1 MKNRIICLVI
11 VFLLC
16 LIFSSCSNF
25 FHSLLPPEE
34 GNLLKFQVQY
44 ENKSRSQVYSPD
56 KNNNIT
62 VVVPNGTDV
71 TNLIP
76 VVQISEKAEI
86 IPGDFRY
93 LNKMFPGRDPLALA
107 VEMQK
112 ARIEGTFIDWF
123 INLILENKGF
133 EIPKLDMPVDFSRPV
148 PFYVISG
155 MGNYQIY
162 TISVITEKAKED
174 IDNSPYD
181 PTKTEKNI
189 LSFEVE
195 NQIGLSIIDNTNA
208 TVEFEIS
215 PDENINSILPV
226 ITVSD
231 GAKPLPLTQ
240 NYLQA
245 CNFSFE
251 QILDF
256 YTGFSTA
263 TDLNRYISL
272 YFQKQNN
279 LVLPELNM
287 PMDFSSEVLIC
298 VIAGDRSAKVYE
310 INVKVDESVPCI
322 TDFAI
327 GKSKNS
333 FIIKDAEVTISEN
346 QINAKILYPVEM
358 IIDYGIVPDIIF
370 TGERITYTINGG
382 SEIDFVSGVTE
393 IPFTKY
399 VGKCTFTVYSKTTS
413 VEYNLILD
421 RQDDPDTIRSITDYR
436 FRKINNSEIK
446 SNVIASIYN
455 EGDLGLISAT
465 VLYEGDVAP
474 YELIP
479 EFITPGTLT
488 LNGEEQIS
496 GVTKNSFE
504 YSAEYLCTSKNG
516 LYCRLYT
523 IKIDFVK
530 VVPAQ
535 AFIKSFTF
543 SDYLNPGI
551 SKSSQAIIDELTKTI
566 RIEVEYF
573 GQEEPFD
580 LIPQFSATGSVY
592 VSNIEQT
599 SGFTSQNFKYA
610 QYYTVKSDEDSTVTK
625 QYKVEVLFNPDPAS
639 ACELTSFGFL
649 QQDNQTL
656 TKDVEARITQRD
668 LSVFAL
674 MPYGSGAKE
683 GVSLIPYFTA
693 EGSVTVNGQT
703 QISGV
708 SSQDFSNEI
717 IYTVTSANG
726 LYTKD
731 YKVTLQESGDIIYVD
746 INAIGRNNGTSWQD
760 AFINLDLAL
769 EQAAL
774 MSADCA
780 AEIWVTAPEDK
791 TYFSKDKTGFKLYK
805 EGSITILGG
814 FDGTEKNATERQF
827 DSNGNLLKRT
837 KIQNYNNGTDG
848 IFKCNDL
855 VKDNVYI
862 EGLANTENNCFYF
875 FDVIDALSPTFVKS
889 SIIINDCE
897 FYTRRISVCYKDSFD
912 LTISKS
918 KTQQIYDKNS
928 NKDCTY
934 NIENCTFLD
943 DEVAYIYLVGAD
955 IKFNNNTMYGYAK
968 LNLESSGDVEFENN
982 KLLDSDKIEKFQID
996 TFTNAKTQINEPVW
1010 HLYLK
1015 GNCNLVLNDKIFS
1028 YLYLGENTVTEL
1040 NNCEFI
1046 CAYIDGD
1053 FSTHFYS
1060 YGNTVVNDSVFL
1072 NYGICSYGNGSLT
1085 LNNCDVSISHSN
1097 STPIETYGN
1106 LSINGGTYTLRATQ
1120 DGNLLISSGS
1130 LTINGGTFNFEHAGK
1145 YAPCY
1150 IDCDATISDATFNFT
1165 GDEVSQA
1172 SCLNFSNSDSN
1183 SLINNCDILIDGCFA
1198 RGISSSQNELTIKN
1212 TTIDIE
1218 IIPNSETSDGQGIY
1232 SSGDNFK
1239 ILDSTVNINS
1249 VGTSI
1254 SSSSSSSMQIEN
1266 SILNLSSSNAYGIYN
1281 AIGTFKDSKLNINS
1295 YSDGINMA
1303 YDKELSLID
1312 CETTIQSGLIEPN
1325 SSFTCSTLNAAIYL
1339 YGNLS
1344 VTGGSL
1350 DIGSEKKGVN
1360 IYNYRD
1366 INFTI
1371 DNCATTIL
1379 SAEEGIYLNDSKSS
1393 TYTHN
1398 FTFKNSTLSIVSGR
1412 YGIYDNGPG
1421 ETKISNAT
1429 LNISMNDQSTLGYN
1443 KFCSI
1448 YNINKRNTTFS
1459 NSNITASSFGTNAFW
1474 HGDSDSSTLFENCQ
1488 TVFSLENGSNYYA
1501 VGSNGS
1507 LSFTGGS
1514 LEVID
1519 KDKTGFGVY
1528 CINLNI
1534 TDCTTKISSNK
1545 TAIETNEFSASGKSL
1560 TLDSANSYGINSAKI
1575 TLDGTTV
1582 SIDSADYSL
1591 FVRNNVVGTIN
1602 CTNSVLQLT
1611 SDGYGIY
1618 CNKNDFI
1625 PTFTDSTIKI
1635 NSKNTAIYST
1645 DLSLK
1650 NCNTTIN
1657 TSDYG
1662 VYSSKGVIDGGTINV
1677 IATNTTSYSSGIYC
1691 DVIKN
1696 ANVKSIH
1703 KYLEELQ
1710 KAQSITEFQNA
1721 AQNLAKVTGHFRSIG
1736 ATLIDNCEISQVLS
1750 VQGTAISA
1758 DKIIKT
1764 KISSNSQ
1771 VYGKYSIVASDYIEN
1786 CNFNLSNSNSCI
1798 SSYGNSLTIKGGTYT
1813 LKTSSDDEV
1822 ALYARGTVNISGATF
1837 QNCEAGGPCLFIAA
1851 TENVNIQNSTFIGCQ
1866 NKASED
1872 ISNHVGGAMCI
1883 SIQKTGVSVVVNKCT
1898 FKNNKIINKGDT
1910 TAIAQGGGGL
1920 GVPILANNVTLYVTN
1935 CTFDGNDKKAGV
1947 NGEHYWASNN
1957 WTGGNANTGC
1967 NYSESGT
1974 TFTNPKDGRQGI
1986 INE

>member
-1 MKNRIICLVI
+1 MKNRNICLVI

-413 VEYNLILD
+413 VEYILILD

-551 SKSSQAIIDELTKTI
+551 TQTAQAVIDELSKTI

-573 GQEEPFD
+573 GQVEPFD

-837 KIQNYNNGTDG
+837 KIQNYNNGTYG
-848 IFKCNDL
+848 IFECNYL
-855 VKDNVYI
+855 IKDNVYI
-862 EGLANTENNCFYF
+862 EGLANTENNCSRFFYC
-875 FDVIDALSPTFVKS
+875 IPTTSTYPTEPSFINSNIV
-889 SIIINDCE
+889 INDCE
-897 FYTRRISVCYKDSFD
+897 FYSSNISWCVLNSYNIK
-912 LTISKS
+912 ISNS
-918 KTQQIYDKNS
+918 KTKLIADGRSGDYKKQNTSFIIDNCS
-928 NKDCTY
+928 FL
-934 NIENCTFLD
+934 ENTSKTTICD
-943 DEVAYIYLVGAD
+943 VSCDD
-955 IKFNNNTMYGYAK
+955 IKFNNNTIYGFATII
-968 LNLESSGDVEFENN
+968 LRASDNIEFENN
-982 KLLDSDKIEKFQID
+982 KQLENSFNEKLWELI
-996 TFTNAKTQINEPVW
+996 
-1010 HLYLK
+1010 LYGK
-1015 GNCNLVLNDKIFS
+1015 SNFVLNDKRLCNVMLSNANAEF
-1028 YLYLGENTVTEL
+1028 

-1046 CAYIDGD
+1046 YKNSNVCHDNEFSVYSGSKVIVNNSNFDIDL
-1053 FSTHFYS
+1053 FRSYS
-1060 YGNTVVNDSVFL
+1060 DAEVV
-1072 NYGICSYGNGSLT
+1072 
-1085 LNNCDVSISHSN
+1085 LNNCNLSLLKRKDWCVHSSFVN
-1097 STPIETYGN
+1097 EGN
-1106 LSINGGTYTLRATQ
+1106 LSIYGGNCNFQSNNSTYKLVYNTGTVELNNTEMNFTSSSGASCIVSSGNLSLNGGTYNLKATQ
-1120 DGNLLISSGS
+1120 DGNLLSSSGS

-1145 YAPCY
+1145 YVPC
-1150 IDCDATISDATFNFT
+1150 IINCDATINDATFNFT

-1172 SCLNFSNSDSN
+1172 SCLNFSNSDSK

-1198 RGISSSQNELTIKN
+1198 RGISSSQNELTIKES
-1212 TTIDIE
+1212 TIDIE

-1232 SSGDNFK
+1232 SSGGILK
-1239 ILDSTVNINS
+1239 ILDSTVNINT

-1254 SSSSSSSMQIEN
+1254 YNSNSPMQVEN
-1266 SILNLSSSNAYGIYN
+1266 SVLNLTSTNRNGLYQPQ
-1281 AIGTFKDSKLNINS
+1281 GTFKDSKLNVNS
-1295 YSDGINMA
+1295 FADGIR
-1303 YDKELSLID
+1303 YSSLSDFDFSLID
-1312 CETTIQSGLIEPN
+1312 CETTINSGLIEKK
-1325 SSFTCSTLNAAIYL
+1325 SSYSTVSLQSAITL
-1339 YGNLS
+1339 YSNLTF
-1344 VTGGSL
+1344 TGGSL
-1350 DIGSEKKGVN
+1350 DIVSESQG
-1360 IYNYRD
+1360 IYIYSYTNL
-1366 INFTI
+1366 TI
-1371 DNCATTIL
+1371 DNCETSIL
-1379 SAEEGIYLNDSKSS
+1379 SAGDGIYSNSNLLIKNTTLNIDSGADDGIISYGNLTIDDCSMNISASDDGICCYQKSS
-1393 TYTHN
+1393 ITNSDIKIIQFDYFGIYISYGARDSIIEGSKFSIDSNTLSGYKGFSADCSVKNCQLYFYNKMTYCVDLDE
-1398 FTFKNSTLSIVSGR
+1398 NSTLIDSKFYFENRICFDGSGEAILMTSPCTIKDCFFSGAKNTIVEEENKIHPRGALFR
-1412 YGIYDNGPG
+1412 LKI
-1421 ETKISNAT
+1421 ETSENFIFEN
-1429 LNISMNDQSTLGYN
+1429 
-1443 KFCSI
+1443 C
-1448 YNINKRNTTFS
+1448 TFS
-1459 NSNITASSFGTNAFW
+1459 NN
-1474 HGDSDSSTLFENCQ
+1474 
-1488 TVFSLENGSNYYA
+1488 
-1501 VGSNGS
+1501 
-1507 LSFTGGS
+1507 
-1514 LEVID
+1514 
-1519 KDKTGFGVY
+1519 
-1528 CINLNI
+1528 
-1534 TDCTTKISSNK
+1534 KI
-1545 TAIETNEFSASGKSL
+1545 L
-1560 TLDSANSYGINSAKI
+1560 SAKI
-1575 TLDGTTV
+1575 
-1582 SIDSADYSL
+1582 
-1591 FVRNNVVGTIN
+1591 
-1602 CTNSVLQLT
+1602 
-1611 SDGYGIY
+1611 
-1618 CNKNDFI
+1618 
-1625 PTFTDSTIKI
+1625 
-1635 NSKNTAIYST
+1635 
-1645 DLSLK
+1645 
-1650 NCNTTIN
+1650 
-1657 TSDYG
+1657 
-1662 VYSSKGVIDGGTINV
+1662 
-1677 IATNTTSYSSGIYC
+1677 
-1691 DVIKN
+1691 
-1696 ANVKSIH
+1696 
-1703 KYLEELQ
+1703 
-1710 KAQSITEFQNA
+1710 
-1721 AQNLAKVTGHFRSIG
+1721 
-1736 ATLIDNCEISQVLS
+1736 
-1750 VQGTAISA
+1750 
-1758 DKIIKT
+1758 
-1764 KISSNSQ
+1764 
-1771 VYGKYSIVASDYIEN
+1771 
-1786 CNFNLSNSNSCI
+1786 
-1798 SSYGNSLTIKGGTYT
+1798 
-1813 LKTSSDDEV
+1813 
-1822 ALYARGTVNISGATF
+1822 
-1837 QNCEAGGPCLFIAA
+1837 
-1851 TENVNIQNSTFIGCQ
+1851 
-1866 NKASED
+1866 
-1872 ISNHVGGAMCI
+1872 
-1883 SIQKTGVSVVVNKCT
+1883 
-1898 FKNNKIINKGDT
+1898 
-1910 TAIAQGGGGL
+1910 GGGG
-1920 GVPILANNVTLYVTN
+1920 GAFGIEFFANNSSVKFKNCKFIGNSSNNNKGHHIWTAARWNSGTYSNCKIIFEDDVYAVNPDFSSDAMYSNNVTI
-1935 CTFDGNDKKAGV
+1935 
-1947 NGEHYWASNN
+1947 
-1957 WTGGNANTGC
+1957 
-1967 NYSESGT
+1967 SGL
-1974 TFTNPKDGRQGI
+1974 
-1986 INE
+1986 

>member
-1 MKNRIICLVI
+1 MKNKTYFVVFK

-16 LIFSSCSNF
+16 FIFSSCTNF

-93 LNKMFPGRDPLALA
+93 LNKMFPGRDPLSLA

-123 INLILENKGF
+123 VNLILENKGF

-162 TISVITEKAKED
+162 TISVITEKIKED
-174 IDNSPYD
+174 IENSPYD

-195 NQIGLSIIDNTNA
+195 NQIGTSIIDNTNA

-226 ITVSD
+226 IIVSD
-231 GAKPLPLTQ
+231 GANPLPLTQ

-279 LVLPELNM
+279 LVLPELDI

-310 INVKVDESVPCI
+310 INAKVDETVPCI

-358 IIDYGIVPDIIF
+358 IIDYGIIPDLVFI
-370 TGERITYTINGG
+370 GERITYAINGG

-551 SKSSQAIIDELTKTI
+551 TQTAQAVIDELSKTI

-610 QYYTVKSDEDSTVTK
+610 QYYTVKAEDDSSVTK
-625 QYKVEVLFNPDPAS
+625 QYRVEVLFNPDPAS
-639 ACELTSFGFL
+639 ACELLSFGFL
-649 QQDNQTL
+649 QQDNQSL

-837 KIQNYNNGTDG
+837 KIQNSNNGTKG
-848 IFKCNDL
+848 IFECNDS
-855 VKDNVYI
+855 VKDNIYI
-862 EGLANTENNCFYF
+862 EGLVNTENNCNYF
-875 FDVIDALSPTFVKS
+875 FDIGNTANTVFIQST
-889 SIIINDCE
+889 ITINDCE
-897 FYTRRISVCYKDSFD
+897 FYTDRISFSWEDSYD
-912 LTISKS
+912 LTISNS
-918 KTQQIYDKNS
+918 KTRQIYDKNS
-928 NKDCTY
+928 YNNRTY

-943 DEVAYIYLVGAD
+943 DEFAYIYLVGAD

-1010 HLYLK
+1010 HLS
-1015 GNCNLVLNDKIFS
+1015 LNGQCDLLLSDKIFTH
-1028 YLYLGENTVTEL
+1028 LYLGENTVTEL

-1046 CAYIDGD
+1046 CSKINGSSSGY
-1053 FSTHFYS
+1053 FNS

-1072 NYGICSYGNGSLT
+1072 NYGIRSYGNGSLT
-1085 LNNCDVSISHSN
+1085 LNNCDVSISYGS
-1097 STPIETYGN
+1097 STPIDASGN
-1106 LSINGGTYTLRATQ
+1106 LVINGGTYNLQATQ
-1120 DGNLLISSGS
+1120 DGNLINVKGG
-1130 LTINGGTFNFEHAGK
+1130 LTITGGTFNFEHAGK

-1150 IDCDATISDATFNFT
+1150 IDCDATINDATFNFT
-1165 GDEVSQA
+1165 GDEVSQ
-1172 SCLNFSNSDSN
+1172 SGCLYFSNSDSN
-1183 SLINNCDILIDGCFA
+1183 SLINNCDILIDGCF
-1198 RGISSSQNELTIKN
+1198 GSGLYSSQGELTIN
-1212 TTIDIE
+1212 ESTIAIDI
-1218 IIPNSETSDGQGIY
+1218 IPKSETSDGQGIY
-1232 SSGDNFK
+1232 SSGGNLK
-1239 ILDSTVNINS
+1239 ILDSTVNINT

-1254 SSSSSSSMQIEN
+1254 YNSNSSMQVEN
-1266 SILNLSSSNAYGIYN
+1266 SVLNLTSTNRNSLYQPQ
-1281 AIGTFKDSKLNINS
+1281 GTFKDSKLNITSFAN
-1295 YSDGINMA
+1295 GI
-1303 YDKELSLID
+1303 YTSSSSEFSLID
-1312 CETTIQSGLIEPN
+1312 CETTINNGLIEKNP
-1325 SSFTCSTLNAAIYL
+1325 SYSTVSLQSAITL
-1339 YGNLS
+1339 YSNLTF
-1344 VTGGSL
+1344 TGGSL
-1350 DIGSEKKGVN
+1350 DIVSESQGICIKN
-1360 IYNYRD
+1360 SDTNL
-1366 INFTI
+1366 TI
-1371 DNCATTIL
+1371 GNCATSIL
-1379 SAEEGIYLNDSKSS
+1379 SAGYGIYLNDLRTS

-1429 LNISMNDQSTLGYN
+1429 LNISMNEQSTLGYD

-1459 NSNITASSFGTNAFW
+1459 NSNITASSFGTNAFY
-1474 HGDSDSSTLFENCQ
+1474 HGDSDTTILFENCQ
-1488 TVFSLENGSNYYA
+1488 TVFSLENGNNTCTVLSKGA
-1501 VGSNGS
+1501 

-1514 LEVID
+1514 LELID
-1519 KDKTGFGVY
+1519 KDKTGFGVS

-1534 TDCTTKISSNK
+1534 IDCTTKISSNK

-1575 TLDGTTV
+1575 TLDTTTIN
-1582 SIDSADYSL
+1582 IDSTDDSIYL
-1591 FVRNNVVGTIN
+1591 YGKLGTIT

-1611 SDGYGIY
+1611 SDDYGIY

-1635 NSKNTAIYST
+1635 NSKNTAIYSN

-1657 TSDYG
+1657 TSAYG
-1662 VYSSKGVIDGGTINV
+1662 VNSAYGVIDGGTINV
-1677 IATNTTSYSSGIYC
+1677 TSTNTTTYSRGIYC

-1703 KYLEELQ
+1703 KYLDELI
-1710 KAQSITEFQNA
+1710 KAQSITELQNA
-1721 AQNLAKVTGHFRSIG
+1721 AQNLGKVTSQFNSIG
-1736 ATLIDNCEISQVLS
+1736 SSLIDNCVITQVLS
-1750 VQGTAISA
+1750 INSVAINSS
-1758 DKIIKT
+1758 KIIKT
-1764 KISSNSQ
+1764 KISNNSQ
-1771 VYGKYSIVASDYIEN
+1771 VYGKYSIVGSDYIEN
-1786 CNFNLSNSNSCI
+1786 CNFNLSNSHRCI
-1798 SSYGNSLTIKGGTYT
+1798 SAAGLTIKGGTYT
-1813 LKTSSDDEV
+1813 LKTSSDNEV
-1822 ALYARGTVNISGATF
+1822 ALLASGTVNISGATF
-1837 QNCEAGGPCLFIAA
+1837 QNCEAGGPCLRIGA

-1872 ISNHVGGAMCI
+1872 IFNHRGGALYI
-1883 SIQKTGVSVVVNKCT
+1883 AIRQTGISVVVNKCT
-1898 FKNNKIINKGDT
+1898 FKNNKIINKGDA

-1920 GVPILANNVTLYVTN
+1920 AVDIGANNVTLYVTN
-1935 CTFDGNDKKAGV
+1935 CTFDGNDKKAGT

-1957 WTGGNANTGC
+1957 YTTGTSYSGC

>member
-1 MKNRIICLVI
+1 MKNRNICLVI

-76 VVQISEKAEI
+76 IVQISEKAEI

-195 NQIGLSIIDNTNA
+195 NQIGSSIIDNTNA

-310 INVKVDESVPCI
+310 INAKVDESVPCI

-543 SDYLNPGI
+543 SDYLNPEI
-551 SKSSQAIIDELTKTI
+551 SKSSEAIIDELSKTI

-943 DEVAYIYLVGAD
+943 DEFAYIYLVGAD

-968 LNLESSGDVEFENN
+968 LNLESSGDIEFENN

-1053 FSTHFYS
+1053 SSSQFYS

-1072 NYGICSYGNGSLT
+1072 NRSICSYGNGSLT
-1085 LNNCDVSISHSN
+1085 LNNCDVSISHGS
-1097 STPIETYGN
+1097 STPIEASGN

-1120 DGNLLISSGS
+1120 DGNLINVKGG
-1130 LTINGGTFNFEHAGK
+1130 LTITGGTFNFEHAGL

-1150 IDCDATISDATFNFT
+1150 IDCDATINDATFNFT

-1172 SCLNFSNSDSN
+1172 GCLYFSNSDSN

-1198 RGISSSQNELTIKN
+1198 RGISSSQNELTIKDS
-1212 TTIDIE
+1212 TIDIE
-1218 IIPNSETSDGQGIY
+1218 IIPNSETSNGPGIY

-1254 SSSSSSSMQIEN
+1254 HSSSLSSMQIEN
-1266 SILNLSSSNAYGIYN
+1266 SILNLSSSNAYGILYPS
-1281 AIGTFKDSKLNINS
+1281 GTFKDSKLNINS
-1295 YSDGINMA
+1295 FADGLEITYSTDF
-1303 YDKELSLID
+1303 SLID
-1312 CETTIQSGLIEPN
+1312 CETTIISGLIEKNPSYSAESLHSAIDLYSN
-1325 SSFTCSTLNAAIYL
+1325 FT
-1339 YGNLS
+1339 

-1350 DIGSEKKGVN
+1350 DIISERRG
-1360 IYNYRD
+1360 IW
-1366 INFTI
+1366 INNQNTNLTI

-1379 SAEEGIYLNDSKSS
+1379 SAKEGIYLYDTLDSTKS
-1393 TYTHN
+1393 HN

-1429 LNISMNDQSTLGYN
+1429 LNISMNEQSTLGYD

-1459 NSNITASSFGTNAFW
+1459 NSNITASSFGTNVFY
-1474 HGDSDSSTLFENCQ
+1474 HGDSDTTILFENCQ
-1488 TVFSLENGSNYYA
+1488 TVFSLENGNNTCTVLSKGA
-1501 VGSNGS
+1501 

-1514 LEVID
+1514 LELID
-1519 KDKTGFGVY
+1519 KDKTGFGVS

-1545 TAIETNEFSASGKSL
+1545 TAIETNEFYASGKSL

-1575 TLDGTTV
+1575 TLDTTTIN
-1582 SIDSADYSL
+1582 IDSTDDSIQLYGTL
-1591 FVRNNVVGTIN
+1591 GTIT
-1602 CTNSVLQLT
+1602 CTNSVLQLK
-1611 SDGYGIY
+1611 SDDNGIY
-1618 CNKNDFI
+1618 CNYNGFI
-1625 PTFTDSTIKI
+1625 PTFSDSTIKI
-1635 NSKNTAIYST
+1635 NSKEDAINST

-1657 TSDYG
+1657 TSDCG

-1677 IATNTTSYSSGIYC
+1677 IATNTTSYSWGIYC

-1710 KAQSITEFQNA
+1710 KAQSIFEIQIA
-1721 AQNLAKVTGHFRSIG
+1721 VENLTKITGSFRSIS

-1764 KISSNSQ
+1764 KISSNSKTF
-1771 VYGKYSIVASDYIEN
+1771 GTYSIVSAPYIEN
-1786 CNFNLSNSNSCI
+1786 CNFNLSNSYRCI
-1798 SSYGNSLTIKGGTYT
+1798 SAATIKGGTYT
-1813 LKTSSDDEV
+1813 LKTSSDNEY
-1822 ALYARGTVNISGATF
+1822 ALYSIGTVNISGATF
-1837 QNCEAGGPCLFIAA
+1837 QNCEAGGPCLLIDA
-1851 TENVNIQNSTFIGCQ
+1851 TKNVNIQNSTFIGCQ

-1883 SIQKTGVSVVVNKCT
+1883 RIRNTGVSVVVNKCT

-1935 CTFDGNDKKAGV
+1935 CTFDGNDKKAGT

>member
-1 MKNRIICLVI
+1 MKNRNICLVI

-195 NQIGLSIIDNTNA
+195 NQIGSSIIDNTNA

-272 YFQKQNN
+272 YFQKQKN
-279 LVLPELNM
+279 LVLPELDM

-310 INVKVDESVPCI
+310 INAKVDETVPCI

-358 IIDYGIVPDIIF
+358 IIDYGIIPDLVFI
-370 TGERITYTINGG
+370 GERITYAINGG

-421 RQDDPDTIRSITDYR
+421 RQEDPDTIRSITDYR

-455 EGDLGLISAT
+455 EGDLGLITAT

-551 SKSSQAIIDELTKTI
+551 TQTAQAVIDELSKTI

-674 MPYGSGAKE
+674 
-683 GVSLIPYFTA
+683 
-693 EGSVTVNGQT
+693 
-703 QISGV
+703 
-708 SSQDFSNEI
+708 
-717 IYTVTSANG
+717 
-726 LYTKD
+726 
-731 YKVTLQESGDIIYVD
+731 
-746 INAIGRNNGTSWQD
+746 W
-760 AFINLDLAL
+760 
-769 EQAAL
+769 
-774 MSADCA
+774 
-780 AEIWVTAPEDK
+780 
-791 TYFSKDKTGFKLYK
+791 
-805 EGSITILGG
+805 
-814 FDGTEKNATERQF
+814 
-827 DSNGNLLKRT
+827 
-837 KIQNYNNGTDG
+837 
-848 IFKCNDL
+848 
-855 VKDNVYI
+855 
-862 EGLANTENNCFYF
+862 
-875 FDVIDALSPTFVKS
+875 
-889 SIIINDCE
+889 
-897 FYTRRISVCYKDSFD
+897 
-912 LTISKS
+912 
-918 KTQQIYDKNS
+918 
-928 NKDCTY
+928 
-934 NIENCTFLD
+934 
-943 DEVAYIYLVGAD
+943 
-955 IKFNNNTMYGYAK
+955 
-968 LNLESSGDVEFENN
+968 
-982 KLLDSDKIEKFQID
+982 
-996 TFTNAKTQINEPVW
+996 
-1010 HLYLK
+1010 
-1015 GNCNLVLNDKIFS
+1015 
-1028 YLYLGENTVTEL
+1028 
-1040 NNCEFI
+1040 
-1046 CAYIDGD
+1046 
-1053 FSTHFYS
+1053 
-1060 YGNTVVNDSVFL
+1060 
-1072 NYGICSYGNGSLT
+1072 
-1085 LNNCDVSISHSN
+1085 
-1097 STPIETYGN
+1097 
-1106 LSINGGTYTLRATQ
+1106 
-1120 DGNLLISSGS
+1120 
-1130 LTINGGTFNFEHAGK
+1130 
-1145 YAPCY
+1145 
-1150 IDCDATISDATFNFT
+1150 
-1165 GDEVSQA
+1165 
-1172 SCLNFSNSDSN
+1172 
-1183 SLINNCDILIDGCFA
+1183 
-1198 RGISSSQNELTIKN
+1198 
-1212 TTIDIE
+1212 
-1218 IIPNSETSDGQGIY
+1218 
-1232 SSGDNFK
+1232 
-1239 ILDSTVNINS
+1239 
-1249 VGTSI
+1249 
-1254 SSSSSSSMQIEN
+1254 
-1266 SILNLSSSNAYGIYN
+1266 
-1281 AIGTFKDSKLNINS
+1281 
-1295 YSDGINMA
+1295 
-1303 YDKELSLID
+1303 
-1312 CETTIQSGLIEPN
+1312 
-1325 SSFTCSTLNAAIYL
+1325 
-1339 YGNLS
+1339 
-1344 VTGGSL
+1344 
-1350 DIGSEKKGVN
+1350 
-1360 IYNYRD
+1360 
-1366 INFTI
+1366 
-1371 DNCATTIL
+1371 
-1379 SAEEGIYLNDSKSS
+1379 
-1393 TYTHN
+1393 
-1398 FTFKNSTLSIVSGR
+1398 
-1412 YGIYDNGPG
+1412 
-1421 ETKISNAT
+1421 
-1429 LNISMNDQSTLGYN
+1429 
-1443 KFCSI
+1443 
-1448 YNINKRNTTFS
+1448 
-1459 NSNITASSFGTNAFW
+1459 
-1474 HGDSDSSTLFENCQ
+1474 
-1488 TVFSLENGSNYYA
+1488 
-1501 VGSNGS
+1501 
-1507 LSFTGGS
+1507 
-1514 LEVID
+1514 
-1519 KDKTGFGVY
+1519 
-1528 CINLNI
+1528 
-1534 TDCTTKISSNK
+1534 
-1545 TAIETNEFSASGKSL
+1545 
-1560 TLDSANSYGINSAKI
+1560 
-1575 TLDGTTV
+1575 
-1582 SIDSADYSL
+1582 
-1591 FVRNNVVGTIN
+1591 
-1602 CTNSVLQLT
+1602 LQL
-1611 SDGYGIY
+1611 
-1618 CNKNDFI
+1618 
-1625 PTFTDSTIKI
+1625 
-1635 NSKNTAIYST
+1635 
-1645 DLSLK
+1645 
-1650 NCNTTIN
+1650 
-1657 TSDYG
+1657 
-1662 VYSSKGVIDGGTINV
+1662 
-1677 IATNTTSYSSGIYC
+1677 
-1691 DVIKN
+1691 
-1696 ANVKSIH
+1696 
-1703 KYLEELQ
+1703 
-1710 KAQSITEFQNA
+1710 
-1721 AQNLAKVTGHFRSIG
+1721 
-1736 ATLIDNCEISQVLS
+1736 
-1750 VQGTAISA
+1750 
-1758 DKIIKT
+1758 
-1764 KISSNSQ
+1764 
-1771 VYGKYSIVASDYIEN
+1771 
-1786 CNFNLSNSNSCI
+1786 
-1798 SSYGNSLTIKGGTYT
+1798 
-1813 LKTSSDDEV
+1813 
-1822 ALYARGTVNISGATF
+1822 
-1837 QNCEAGGPCLFIAA
+1837 
-1851 TENVNIQNSTFIGCQ
+1851 
-1866 NKASED
+1866 
-1872 ISNHVGGAMCI
+1872 
-1883 SIQKTGVSVVVNKCT
+1883 
-1898 FKNNKIINKGDT
+1898 
-1910 TAIAQGGGGL
+1910 
-1920 GVPILANNVTLYVTN
+1920 
-1935 CTFDGNDKKAGV
+1935 
-1947 NGEHYWASNN
+1947 
-1957 WTGGNANTGC
+1957 
-1967 NYSESGT
+1967 
-1974 TFTNPKDGRQGI
+1974 
-1986 INE
+1986 

>member
-1 MKNRIICLVI
+1 MKNKTYFVVFK

-16 LIFSSCSNF
+16 FIFSSCTNF
-25 FHSLLPPEE
+25 FHSLLPPTE
-34 GNLLKFQVQY
+34 GNLINFQVQY
-44 ENKSRSQVYSPD
+44 ENGSRSQVYSPN

-62 VVVPNGTDV
+62 IVVPNGTDV
-71 TNLIP
+71 SNLIP
-76 VVQISEKAEI
+76 IVTISEKAEI

-93 LNKMFPGRDPLALA
+93 LNKMFPGRDPLSLA

-112 ARIEGTFIDWF
+112 ARIEGAFIDWF

-162 TISVITEKAKED
+162 TISVITEKTKED
-174 IDNSPYD
+174 IENSPYD

-195 NQIGLSIIDNTNA
+195 NQVGTSIIDNTNC

-215 PDENINSILPV
+215 PDENINSILPI

-256 YTGFSTA
+256 YTGFTTA

-272 YFQKQNN
+272 YFQKQTN
-279 LVLPELNM
+279 LILPELDI
-287 PMDFSSEVLIC
+287 PMDFSSEILIC

-310 INVKVDESVPCI
+310 IKAKVDETVPCI

-358 IIDYGIVPDIIF
+358 IIDYGIIPDLVF
-370 TGERITYTINGG
+370 TGERITYKIDSG
-382 SEIDFVSGVTE
+382 SEIEFTSGVTE
-393 IPFTKY
+393 IPFSES
-399 VGKCTFTVYSKTTS
+399 VNECTFIVYAKKSS
-413 VEYNLILD
+413 VEYKLILD
-421 RQDDPDTIRSITDYR
+421 RQEDPDTIRSIIDYR
-436 FRKINNSEIK
+436 FRKIYNSEIK
-446 SNVIASIYN
+446 SNVIASVYN
-455 EGDLGLISAT
+455 EGDLGLVSAT

-551 SKSSQAIIDELTKTI
+551 TQTTQAVIDELTKTI

-668 LSVFAL
+668 LSIFAL
-674 MPYGSGAKE
+674 MPYGSGAKD

-693 EGSVTVNGQT
+693 EGNVSVNGQT

-708 SSQDFSNEI
+708 NSQDFSNEV

-726 LYTKD
+726 LYKKD

-774 MSADCA
+774 MNADCA

-791 TYFSKDKTGFKLYK
+791 TYFSKDKKGFKLHK

-814 FDGTEKNATERQF
+814 FDGTEKNSSERQF

-837 KIQNYNNGTDG
+837 KIQNYNNGTYG
-848 IFKCNDL
+848 IFECNYL
-855 VKDNVYI
+855 IKDNVYI
-862 EGLANTENNCFYF
+862 EGLANTENNCDRFFYCNLSNPIF
-875 FDVIDALSPTFVKS
+875 EESVIT
-889 SIIINDCE
+889 INDCE
-897 FYTRRISVCYKDSFD
+897 FYSTRISSSSNNTYD
-912 LTISKS
+912 LTISNS
-918 KTQQIYDKNS
+918 KTHRIYDYLLS
-928 NKDCTY
+928 TTISSF
-934 NIENCTFLD
+934 NIENCIFLED
-943 DEVAYIYLVGAD
+943 NYAYVSVVGSD
-955 IKFNNNTMYGYAK
+955 IKFNNNIMYGYASLTLK
-968 LNLESSGDVEFENN
+968 SSGNLEFENN
-982 KLLDSDKIEKFQID
+982 ELLESDNIEKIKID
-996 TFTNAKTQINEPVW
+996 TFTNNETQINDPVW
-1010 HLYLK
+1010 YLHLN
-1015 GNCNLVLNDKIFS
+1015 GQCDLVLNDKIFT
-1028 YLYLGENTVTEL
+1028 YLNLGKNTVVEID
-1040 NNCEFI
+1040 NCEFI
-1046 CAYIDGD
+1046 CSRINGGSYGG
-1053 FSTHFYS
+1053 FYS

-1072 NYGICSYGNGSLT
+1072 NKSIFYYGNGSLT
-1085 LNNCDVSISHSN
+1085 LNNCDVSISYGS
-1097 STPIETYGN
+1097 SIPIDASGN
-1106 LSINGGTYTLRATQ
+1106 LVINGGTYNLQATQ
-1120 DGNLLISSGS
+1120 DGNLIYVKGG
-1130 LTINGGTFNFEHAGK
+1130 LTITGGTFNFEHAGK
-1145 YAPCY
+1145 YAPCL
-1150 IDCDATISDATFNFT
+1150 IRCDATISDATFNFT
-1165 GDEVSQA
+1165 GDEVSQGG
-1172 SCLNFSNSDSN
+1172 CLCFENSDSN
-1183 SLINNCDILIDGCFA
+1183 SLINNCDILIDGCF
-1198 RGISSSQNELTIKN
+1198 GSGLYSTQGELTIN
-1212 TTIDIE
+1212 ESTIAID
-1218 IIPNSETSDGQGIY
+1218 IIPNSETSNCPGIY
-1232 SSGDNFK
+1232 SSECNFK

-1249 VGTSI
+1249 VGNSI
-1254 SSSSSSSMQIEN
+1254 SSSSSSSMQVEN

-1303 YDKELSLID
+1303 FDKELSLID
-1312 CETTIQSGLIEPN
+1312 CETTIQSGLIETN

-1360 IYNYRD
+1360 IYDYRD

-1379 SAEEGIYLNDSKSS
+1379 SAEEGIYLKDSLNSTKS
-1393 TYTHN
+1393 HN
-1398 FTFKNSTLSIVSGR
+1398 FTFKNSSLTIKSDK
-1412 YGIYDNGPG
+1412 YGIYERGPG
-1421 ETKISNAT
+1421 NTEISNAT
-1429 LNISMNDQSTLGYN
+1429 LNISKNDVSTNLCG
-1443 KFCSI
+1443 I
-1448 YNINKRNTTFS
+1448 YNDYGRV
-1459 NSNITASSFGTNAFW
+1459 SSFTNSKINIVSYNSKAFD
-1474 HGDSDSSTLFENCQ
+1474 HSDLDSITSFDNCQ
-1488 TVFSLENGSNYYA
+1488 TVFTLENGNACSVVY
-1501 VGSNGS
+1501 S
-1507 LSFTGGS
+1507 LGTLNFIGGS
-1514 LEVID
+1514 LEAID
-1519 KDKTGFGVY
+1519 KNNSGLYG
-1528 CINLNI
+1528 IQSSILNI
-1534 TDCTTKISSNK
+1534 KDCTTKVLSKND
-1545 TAIETNEFSASGKSL
+1545 AIIATEVSASGKTITLNSENGGIYSQKV
-1560 TLDSANSYGINSAKI
+1560 TLDTTTIN
-1575 TLDGTTV
+1575 
-1582 SIDSADYSL
+1582 IDSTDASIYL
-1591 FVRNNVVGTIN
+1591 YGTLGTIT

-1611 SDGYGIY
+1611 SDANGIS

-1625 PTFTDSTIKI
+1625 PTFSDSTIKI
-1635 NSKNTAIYST
+1635 NSKKNAIFST

-1677 IATNTTSYSSGIYC
+1677 IATNTTSSSCGIYC

-1710 KAQSITEFQNA
+1710 KAQSIFEIQIAFE
-1721 AQNLAKVTGHFRSIG
+1721 NLTKITGSFRSIG

-1758 DKIIKT
+1758 NKIIKT

-1771 VYGKYSIVASDYIEN
+1771 TFGTSPIVFAPYIEN
-1786 CNFNLSNSNSCI
+1786 CNFNLSNSDLCI
-1798 SSYGNSLTIKGGTYT
+1798 YASNLTIKGGTYT
-1813 LKTSSDDEV
+1813 LKTSSDNNY
-1822 ALYARGTVNISGATF
+1822 ALYAGGTVNISGATF
-1837 QNCEAGGPCLFIAA
+1837 QNCEAGGPCLNIGA

-1872 ISNHVGGAMCI
+1872 IFNHRGGALHI
-1883 SIQKTGVSVVVNKCT
+1883 SIRQTGISVVVNKCT
-1898 FKNNKIINKGDT
+1898 FKNNKIINKGDA

-1920 GVPILANNVTLYVTN
+1920 AVDIGANNVTLYVTN
-1935 CTFDGNDKKAGV
+1935 CTFDGNDKKAGT

-1957 WTGGNANTGC
+1957 YTTGTSYSGC

>member
-1 MKNRIICLVI
+1 MKNKTYFVVFK

-16 LIFSSCSNF
+16 FIFSSCTNF
-25 FHSLLPPEE
+25 FHSLLPPTE
-34 GNLLKFQVQY
+34 GNLINFQVQY
-44 ENKSRSQVYSPD
+44 ENGSRSQVYSPN

-62 VVVPNGTDV
+62 IVVPNGTDV
-71 TNLIP
+71 SNLIP
-76 VVQISEKAEI
+76 IVTISEKAEI

-93 LNKMFPGRDPLALA
+93 LNKMFPGRDPLSLA

-112 ARIEGTFIDWF
+112 ARIEGAFIDWF

-162 TISVITEKAKED
+162 TISVITEKTKED
-174 IDNSPYD
+174 IENSPYD

-195 NQIGLSIIDNTNA
+195 NQVGTSIIDNTNC

-215 PDENINSILPV
+215 PDENINSILPI

-256 YTGFSTA
+256 YTGFTTA

-272 YFQKQNN
+272 YFQKQTN
-279 LVLPELNM
+279 LILPELDI
-287 PMDFSSEVLIC
+287 PMDFSSEILIC
-298 VIAGDRSAKVYE
+298 VIAGDRSAKLYE
-310 INVKVDESVPCI
+310 INAKVDETVPCI

-358 IIDYGIVPDIIF
+358 IIDYGIIPDLVF
-370 TGERITYTINGG
+370 TGERITYKIDSG
-382 SEIDFVSGVTE
+382 SEIEFTSGVTE
-393 IPFTKY
+393 IPFSES
-399 VGKCTFTVYSKTTS
+399 VNECTFIVYAKKSS
-413 VEYNLILD
+413 VEYKLILD
-421 RQDDPDTIRSITDYR
+421 RQEDPDTIRSIIDYR
-436 FRKINNSEIK
+436 FRKIYNSEIK
-446 SNVIASIYN
+446 SNVIASVYN
-455 EGDLGLISAT
+455 EGDLGLVTAT

-551 SKSSQAIIDELTKTI
+551 TQTTQAVIDELSKTI

-580 LIPQFSATGSVY
+580 LIPQFSATGSVF

-649 QQDNQTL
+649 QQDNQSL

-668 LSVFAL
+668 LSIFAL
-674 MPYGSGAKE
+674 MPYGSGAKD
-683 GVSLIPYFTA
+683 GIPLIPYFTA
-693 EGSVTVNGQT
+693 EGNVSVNGQT

-708 SSQDFSNEI
+708 NSQDFSSEV
-717 IYTVTSANG
+717 IYTVTSSNG
-726 LYTKD
+726 LYKKD

-774 MSADCA
+774 MNADCA

-791 TYFSKDKTGFKLYK
+791 TYFSKDETGFKLYK

-837 KIQNYNNGTDG
+837 KIQNYNNGTKG
-848 IFKCNDL
+848 IFECNDS

-862 EGLANTENNCFYF
+862 EGLVNTENNCNYF
-875 FDVIDALSPTFVKS
+875 FDIGNTAHTVFIQST
-889 SIIINDCE
+889 ITINDCE
-897 FYTRRISVCYKDSFD
+897 FYTDQISFFWEDSYD
-912 LTISKS
+912 LTISNS
-918 KTQQIYDKNS
+918 KTRQICDKNS
-928 NKDCTY
+928 YNNRTY

-943 DEVAYIYLVGAD
+943 DEFAYIYLVGAD

-1010 HLYLK
+1010 YLYLK

-1053 FSTHFYS
+1053 FSRQFYS

-1072 NYGICSYGNGSLT
+1072 NKSICSYGNGSLT
-1085 LNNCDVSISHSN
+1085 LNNCDVSISHSS
-1097 STPIETYGN
+1097 STPIDASGN
-1106 LSINGGTYTLRATQ
+1106 LVINGGTYNLQATQ
-1120 DGNLLISSGS
+1120 DGNLIYVKGG
-1130 LTINGGTFNFEHAGK
+1130 LTITGGTFNFEHAGK
-1145 YAPCY
+1145 YAPCL
-1150 IDCDATISDATFNFT
+1150 IRCDATISDATFNFT
-1165 GDEVSQA
+1165 GDEVSQ
-1172 SCLNFSNSDSN
+1172 SGCLCFENSDSN
-1183 SLINNCDILIDGCFA
+1183 SLINNCDILIDGCF
-1198 RGISSSQNELTIKN
+1198 GSGLYSTQGELTIN
-1212 TTIDIE
+1212 ESTIAID
-1218 IIPNSETSDGQGIY
+1218 IIPNSETSNCEGIY

-1249 VGTSI
+1249 VGNSI
-1254 SSSSSSSMQIEN
+1254 SSSSSSSMQVEN

-1281 AIGTFKDSKLNINS
+1281 AVGTFKDSKLNINS
-1295 YSDGINMA
+1295 YSNGINMA

-1325 SSFTCSTLNAAIYL
+1325 SSFTCSTLNAAIYI

-1350 DIGSEKKGVN
+1350 DIGSEKKGVI
-1360 IYNYRD
+1360 IYAYRD
-1366 INFTI
+1366 TNLTI

-1379 SAEEGIYLNDSKSS
+1379 SAKEGIDLNDSLNSTKS
-1393 TYTHN
+1393 HN
-1398 FTFKNSTLSIVSGR
+1398 FTFKNSSLTIKSDKF
-1412 YGIYDNGPG
+1412 GIYETGPG
-1421 ETKISNAT
+1421 NTEISNAT
-1429 LNISMNDQSTLGYN
+1429 LNISKNDVSTNLCG
-1443 KFCSI
+1443 I
-1448 YNINKRNTTFS
+1448 YNDYGRVSSFTNSKINIVS
-1459 NSNITASSFGTNAFW
+1459 YNSNAFC
-1474 HGDSDSSTLFENCQ
+1474 HKSSDSITSFDNCQ
-1488 TVFSLENGSNYYA
+1488 TVFTLENGNNYNVA
-1501 VGSNGS
+1501 SSEGTLN
-1507 LSFTGGS
+1507 FTGGS
-1514 LEVID
+1514 LEAID
-1519 KDKTGFGVY
+1519 KNNSGAYGIDAL
-1528 CINLNI
+1528 ILNI
-1534 TDCTTKISSNK
+1534 KDCTTKVLSRGSAIYATEVSASGKTITLNSEIRGISSNK
-1545 TAIETNEFSASGKSL
+1545 V
-1560 TLDSANSYGINSAKI
+1560 TLDTTTIN
-1575 TLDGTTV
+1575 
-1582 SIDSADYSL
+1582 IDSTDASIYL
-1591 FVRNNVVGTIN
+1591 YGTLGTIT

-1611 SDGYGIY
+1611 SDDNGIY
-1618 CNKNDFI
+1618 CTNNDFI
-1625 PTFTDSTIKI
+1625 PTFSDTIIKI
-1635 NSKNTAIYST
+1635 NSKEDAILST

-1662 VYSSKGVIDGGTINV
+1662 VNSSKGVIDGGTINV
-1677 IATNTTSYSSGIYC
+1677 IATNTTSHSFGINC

-1710 KAQSITEFQNA
+1710 KAQSIFEIQIA
-1721 AQNLAKVTGHFRSIG
+1721 VENLTKITGSFASIS

-1750 VQGTAISA
+1750 VRRTAISA

-1771 VYGKYSIVASDYIEN
+1771 TFGTSSIVSAPYIEN
-1786 CNFNLSNSNSCI
+1786 CNFNLSNSYRCI
-1798 SSYGNSLTIKGGTYT
+1798 SAGDLTIKGGTYT
-1813 LKTSSDDEV
+1813 LKTSSDNNF
-1822 ALYARGTVNISGATF
+1822 ALFCGGTVNISGATF
-1837 QNCEAGGPCLFIAA
+1837 QNCEAGGPCLLIAA

-1883 SIQKTGVSVVVNKCT
+1883 NIQKTGVSVVVNKCT

-1935 CTFDGNDKKAGV
+1935 CTFDGNDKKAGT

-1957 WTGGNANTGC
+1957 WTDGNAKTGC